1 MSQRLVPIQRSLSN
15 PFGQMGQMSLW
26 EPPSWN
32 SPAWPAT
39 PVTPGGGEM
48 AVWTDFTSHWK
59 QMEIQ
64 MREME
69 MRMSQMF
76 KQYEQMM
83 PFDWQRED
91 WFTKNPIQQTKEGRK
106 EFKLEFDVRQFK
118 PEEIVIKTKDN
129 TLSVH
134 AKHEEKSENGHVYR
148 EYSRA
153 FTLPHEVP
161 GDNLKSVLSPDGLLT
176 ITAPLQ
182 NAIAAEKIIPIEHS

>member
-1 MSQRLVPIQRSLSN
+1 MKETR
-15 PFGQMGQMSLW
+15 
-26 EPPSWN
+26 
-32 SPAWPAT
+32 
-39 PVTPGGGEM
+39 
-48 AVWTDFTSHWK
+48 
-59 QMEIQ
+59 Q

-76 KQYEQMM
+76 RQFEQMT

-91 WFTKNPIQQTKEGRK
+91 WYTKNPIQQSRDGKK

-129 TLSVH
+129 SLSVH

-148 EYSRA
+148 EYHRA
-153 FTLPHEVP
+153 FTLPGEVT
-161 GDNLKSVLSPDGLLT
+161 GESLKSVLSPEGVLC
-176 ITAPLQ
+176 ITAPLH